1 MVGAYLRKNRTSDLS
16 FSLFLGASAHRLLFV
31 FLLLYVVC
39 TRVLY
44 FCAHM
49 QTLAHICASRV
60 ARRTTKK
67 AKNTFRINCRAGI
80 PRRCTEQNAAT
91 LFVARKAG
99 QDGKRRRTRVGWGR
113 DGRFRRDAGGYG
125 VSRKNANFSLQRRSR
140 AREEPVVARSDVVAS
155 PAPRPKSWTWI
166 VKTEKKEKDGGRR
179 RAQAACER
187 AGG

>member
-1 MVGAYLRKNRTSDLS
+1 MLREWSAHICGKIVRPISLSLS
-16 FSLFLGASAHRLLFV
+16 FSAHPHRLLFV

-39 TRVLY
+39 MRVLY

-49 QTLAHICASRV
+49 QTLAHICAPRV

-99 QDGKRRRTRVGWGR
+99 QDGKRRRTRWGGGGTVGSDGTPEGTECLVKMQTSLFSVEAGR
-113 DGRFRRDAGGYG
+113 E
-125 VSRKNANFSLQRRSR
+125 RSR
-140 AREEPVVARSDVVAS
+140 SLRDPMLSLRLRHVQKV
-155 PAPRPKSWTWI
+155 
-166 VKTEKKEKDGGRR
+166 GR
-179 RAQAACER
+179 
-187 AGG
+187 GL